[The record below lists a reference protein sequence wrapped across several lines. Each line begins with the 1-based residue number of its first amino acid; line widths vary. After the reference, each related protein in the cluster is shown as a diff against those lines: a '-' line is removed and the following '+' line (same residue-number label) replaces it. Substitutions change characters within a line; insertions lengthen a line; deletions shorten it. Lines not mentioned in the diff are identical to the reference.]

1 MQARRPEF
9 NPQDLLKKVGM
20 MVCACIPSAREMKAG
35 GSQSLLASQPGLL
48 GEPRPVRNLVSINKV
63 DGT

>member
-35 GSQSLLASQPGLL
+35 GSPELAG
-48 GEPRPVRNLVSINKV
+48 
-63 DGT
+63 